1 MRIIK
6 FQSGRILLEDPGEA
20 LIRLPAL
27 EYRRILEASKS
38 EGVEIIDEVSKAP
51 STKLL
56 KSNFVARDYQVESVD
71 AWERTGR
78 RGIIVLPTG
87 AGKTIV
93 AIKAMENTQVAT
105 LVVVPTIVLLE
116 QWRKTLEEA
125 FRVPIGG
132 LGGGYDEIKPITVA
146 TYDSAALRATNI
158 GNLFHLIIFDEVHHL
173 PTPRNSGIGLNYI
186 ASMRLGL
193 TATLGE
199 EPKVLESL
207 EQLVGPVIYRK
218 KVDDLTGIHL
228 SEYTIRTIPIPLTPK
243 EKLDYDRMYQAYR
256 SFLQRSGIK
265 IRSAADYMSF
275 LRRSGVDPEARRAL
289 LARNAA
295 MDIALN
301 SSGKINYLKT
311 VLKANP
317 GVKTIIFTRHNKL
330 VYKISKLLLIPAI
343 THQTISEERKSI
355 LDNFKSGSYRRI
367 ITSQVLDEGID
378 VPDAALAVILSGTG
392 SSRQFIQR
400 LGRILRKRE
409 GKQAVLIELVSM
421 ETAETRISQRR
432 KQE

>member
-6 FQSGRILLEDPGEA
+6 FQRGRILVEDPGEDSF
-20 LIRLPAL
+20 LVPAI
-27 EYRRILEASKS
+27 EYRQIIEDSKS
-38 EGVEIIDEVSKAP
+38 KGEEIRDEVSNAP
-51 STKLL
+51 STPFL
-56 KSNFVARDYQVESVD
+56 KSDFIARFYQVESVE
-71 AWERTGR
+71 AWERTGK

-93 AIKAMENTQVAT
+93 AIKAMESAQVAT
-105 LVVVPTIVLLE
+105 LIVVPTIVLLE
-116 QWRKTLEEA
+116 QWRNTLEGA
-125 FRVPIGG
+125 FQVPIGG
-132 LGGGYDEIKPITVA
+132 LGGGYNEIKPITVA
-146 TYDSAALRATNI
+146 TYDSAALRANSI

-186 ASMRLGL
+186 APMRLGL
-193 TATLGE
+193 TATLGD
-199 EPKVLESL
+199 EPEVLESL
-207 EQLVGPVIYRK
+207 EQLVGSVIYKK
-218 KVDDLTGIHL
+218 KVDDLAGIHL
-228 SEYTIRTIPIPLTPK
+228 SDYTIRTIPIALTPQ

-256 SFLQRSGIK
+256 NFLQRSGIK

-275 LRRSGVDPEARRAL
+275 VRRSGVDPEARRAL

-301 SSGKINYLKT
+301 SSGKINYLKNI
-311 VLKANP
+311 LQANP
-317 GVKTIIFTRHNKL
+317 DVKTIIFTRHNKL
-330 VYKISKLLLIPAI
+330 VYKISRLLLIPAI
-343 THQTISEERKSI
+343 THQTVSEERRSI

-409 GKQAVLIELVSM
+409 GKQAVLVELVSM